1 MLKFNYELLTDVG
14 LVRKA
19 NEDACGQVNS
29 STKNGHVFI
38 VCDGMGGHVGGAI
51 ASTTAVN
58 CIVDF
63 FNKEYYDNI
72 YLAIEKSISFANEQ
86 IFLRSQA
93 EPELKGMGTTCT
105 VLVQR
110 EDKIFIGHVGDSR
123 IYIQSDDQ
131 LFRLTKDHSYVQTL
145 VDKGELTDEEM
156 ESHPRKNELTKAL
169 GIDNSVS
176 VEVCSEPIISK
187 NGDKFLLCSDG
198 LCGLVNDDIISQTI
212 KENPIKNACNALIS
226 LANNAGGYDN
236 ITVALIE
243 ILSSPHEKSIF
254 VSKNNPKTSTT
265 GTQEITILNDTFS
278 YKNLNK
284 KLSISWLDYFI
295 SITLS
300 ILKLYRKKHN
310 SQKWKFRFTRS
321 C

>member
-1 MLKFNYELLTDVG
+1 MLKIKYELLTHVG

-58 CIVDF
+58 CIIDF
-63 FNKEYYDNI
+63 FNKEYYENI

-169 GIDNSVS
+169 GIDDNVS

-187 NGDKFLLCSDG
+187 NGDKFL
-198 LCGLVNDDIISQTI
+198 IQ
-212 KENPIKNACNALIS
+212 
-226 LANNAGGYDN
+226 
-236 ITVALIE
+236 
-243 ILSSPHEKSIF
+243 
-254 VSKNNPKTSTT
+254 
-265 GTQEITILNDTFS
+265 QEIE
-278 YKNLNK
+278 
-284 KLSISWLDYFI
+284 
-295 SITLS
+295 
-300 ILKLYRKKHN
+300 LK
-310 SQKWKFRFTRS
+310 S
-321 C
+321 